1 MHVRFIYKKNDQQY
15 NYHKIVVS
23 GFNSLKSYVRIFYT
37 YCTFVI
43 DLGDTY
49 VHLRLCFY
57 KKIVSMFKKESV
69 IFPRFNTGKYMI
81 LFPVFPFLVRG
92 GCVKKRHVKELGSVG
107 PY

>member
-1 MHVRFIYKKNDQQY
+1 MFIYDCVFTNNLFQC
-15 NYHKIVVS
+15 
-23 GFNSLKSYVRIFYT
+23 L
-37 YCTFVI
+37 
-43 DLGDTY
+43 
-49 VHLRLCFY
+49 
-57 KKIVSMFKKESV
+57 KKESV